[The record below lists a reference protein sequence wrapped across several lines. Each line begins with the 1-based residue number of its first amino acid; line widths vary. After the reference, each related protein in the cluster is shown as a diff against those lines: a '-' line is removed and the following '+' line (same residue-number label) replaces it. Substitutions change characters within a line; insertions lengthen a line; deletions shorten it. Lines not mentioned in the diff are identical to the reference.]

1 MSKANSSKQN
11 DDDVLRASDIIPP
24 YKVRPAQSTSGG
36 SAEHTDS
43 KQPAVLGTPSGGR
56 LPAQR
61 KIPRFNLAEQIMAEQ
76 RKITA
81 AKRKSPGK
89 VGLTIL
95 RKSRDSSRLEQ
106 VESISHAIMQPT
118 LPLSNQQQIIVE
130 IVAKDITKLRGDV
143 AFGRRQS

>member
-11 DDDVLRASDIIPP
+11 DDDILRASDIIPP
-24 YKVRPAQSTSGG
+24 YKVRPTQSTSGG
-36 SAEHTDS
+36 SAEHADS

-61 KIPRFNLAEQIMAEQ
+61 EIPHFNLAEQIMAEQ

-89 VGLTIL
+89 VGLAIL
-95 RKSRDSSRLEQ
+95 RKSRDFTRLEQ
-106 VESISHAIMQPT
+106 VESISYAIMQPT

-130 IVAKDITKLRGDV
+130 IVAKDIAKLRGNV
-143 AFGRRQS
+143 VLGQR